1 MDKFLDLGPSLDE
14 LRKLVP
20 CLVKKWEAATPED
33 LVRAIECAIDSAA
46 MQINDDRKDLQNI
59 SEDALTSH
67 IRSHLNGMGFPAT
80 HDTGSGGHPDLVV
93 KYGAHFQWV
102 AEAKIYRGNEWLLQ
116 GFDQLYQRYISGIDG
131 RRHGELIVFCYREK
145 VDEVLENW
153 IQRLREARKSV
164 AVEKGEASAVWRS
177 NHDSLAADGKVYIRH
192 KGISIFLGK
201 FAQAINSSPGE

>member
-1 MDKFLDLGPSLDE
+1 MDKLLDLGPTWAE
-14 LRKLVP
+14 LEELVP
-20 CLVKKWEAATPED
+20 CVAKKMVATTTED
-33 LVRAIECAIDSAA
+33 RVRAIECAIDSAA
-46 MQINDDRKDLQNI
+46 MEINDDRKDLQKE

-67 IRSHLNGMGFPAT
+67 IKTHLKAMGFRAT

-93 KYGAHFQWV
+93 QDIGNFQWV

-131 RRHGELIVFCYREK
+131 RRHGELIVFCYREN

-153 IQRLREARKSV
+153 IQHLREVRHNV
-164 AVEKGEASAVWRS
+164 AVQKGEASAVWRS
-177 NHDSLAADGKVYIRH
+177 NHDSLAADGKIYIRH

-201 FAQAINSSPGE
+201 LKQKNNSSCDE